1 MAGDFNGTVNN
12 ELDRSKARKKKNKSQ
27 EMGKLPN
34 IFFKLVEQENLIDIW
49 RKRNKKGEIIH
60 SIQTSMVRG
69 PGLI

>member
-49 RKRNKKGEIIH
+49 RKRNKKERLYILFRPAWFVV
-60 SIQTSMVRG
+60 QD
-69 PGLI
+69 